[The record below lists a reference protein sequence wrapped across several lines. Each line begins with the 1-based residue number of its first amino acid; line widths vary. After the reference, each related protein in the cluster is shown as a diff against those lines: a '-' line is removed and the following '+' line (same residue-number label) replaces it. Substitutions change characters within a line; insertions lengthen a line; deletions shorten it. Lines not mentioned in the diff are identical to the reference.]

1 MYAHRPN
8 ARNRLLALEQEL
20 FPRGRWGQH
29 NHLEEGNPDEKIFS
43 PPEAES
49 RLFPTSYSPFPI
61 PDLQV
66 REQQAVD
73 RREYFRSSAG
83 RPQKTQLAS
92 PAPSNNRLFDLEQQL
107 RSNTQRFEESSP
119 NETSFTA
126 QSESGI
132 SHSPFPIPHLQVRDQ
147 QAVDRREYF
156 QSPANPQKRSR
167 KQSPKTP
174 KLSFK
179 AYVFDTG
186 ASIIVEYPGDGVN
199 EKRVG
204 GTIKKQTRGR
214 GDAETR
220 RREIPTKNSFTPGDG
235 EENHL
240 PQWTSQS
247 EPELVTTL
255 SDESNGE
262 GDWISETVATQQNVP
277 RTTSEAI
284 ATAPNQNNSHK
295 NRFSSKFGNIGDE
308 MKHATYFDLGEVEI
322 ESPFDEFDR
331 KMAQEQSWAKAQA
344 ARKFEVRFDE
354 FDRDLS
360 LGESSTKTDLPPP
373 RGDGEMGRWGDGG
386 EGKKGWGAEEQRSG
400 GVGEEE
406 RTDNFWIQTS
416 RNPTQNFV
424 HPGDGE
430 IGRTLNPF
438 FLHLSR
444 RPEDAGIQRPRD
456 AENTQTKSSRQPQLT
471 TYDRT
476 QLNLFSPTLSDASIS
491 KSGTAI
497 QAIARTESLVE
508 VLPYDSLLWQETS
521 PMLWLFDFG
530 LMALLQPMNPA
541 PAMLLPVIARV
552 LFYTLAFLAALAK
565 VFLLTLAIKICFVTR
580 TTAEP
585 WPNFLASTTRSP
597 ALYP

>member
-29 NHLEEGNPDEKIFS
+29 NHLEEGSPDEKIFS

-73 RREYFRSSAG
+73 RREYFQSSAWE
-83 RPQKTQLAS
+83 PQKAPLVS

-107 RSNTQRFEESSP
+107 RSNTQGFEESSP

-156 QSPANPQKRSR
+156 QSPANPQKRSL

-186 ASIIVEYPGDGVN
+186 ASIIVEYPGDGVS

-214 GDAETR
+214 EDAETR
-220 RREIPTKNSFTPGDG
+220 RREISTKISFTPGDG

-344 ARKFEVRFDE
+344 ARKFEARFDE

-373 RGDGEMGRWGDGG
+373 RGRGDAGTRGRGD
-386 EGKKGWGAEEQRSG
+386 
-400 GVGEEE
+400 
-406 RTDNFWIQTS
+406 T
-416 RNPTQNFV
+416 
-424 HPGDGE
+424 
-430 IGRTLNPF
+430 
-438 FLHLSR
+438 
-444 RPEDAGIQRPRD
+444 GIQRPRD

-476 QLNLFSPTLSDASIS
+476 ELNLFSPALSDASIS

-497 QAIARTESLVE
+497 KAIARTESLVE
-508 VLPYDSLLWQETS
+508 VLPYDSFPWQETS

-530 LMALLQPMNPA
+530 LMAL
-541 PAMLLPVIARV
+541 R
-552 LFYTLAFLAALAK
+552 
-565 VFLLTLAIKICFVTR
+565 
-580 TTAEP
+580 
-585 WPNFLASTTRSP
+585 
-597 ALYP
+597 

>member
-29 NHLEEGNPDEKIFS
+29 NHFEEGNPDEKIFS

-73 RREYFRSSAG
+73 RREYFQSSAWE
-83 RPQKTQLAS
+83 PQKAPLVS

-107 RSNTQRFEESSP
+107 RSNTQGFEESSP

-156 QSPANPQKRSR
+156 QSPANPQKRSL

-186 ASIIVEYPGDGVN
+186 ASIIVEYPGDGVS

-214 GDAETR
+214 EDAETR
-220 RREIPTKNSFTPGDG
+220 RREISTKISFTPGDG

-284 ATAPNQNNSHK
+284 ATAPNQNNSHNNK
-295 NRFSSKFGNIGDE
+295 FSSKFGNIGDE

-331 KMAQEQSWAKAQA
+331 KIDQEQSWAKAQA
-344 ARKFEVRFDE
+344 ARKFEARFDE
-354 FDRDLS
+354 FDRDMS

-373 RGDGEMGRWGDGG
+373 RGDGEMGRWGDG
-386 EGKKGWGAEEQRSG
+386 EM
-400 GVGEEE
+400 
-406 RTDNFWIQTS
+406 
-416 RNPTQNFV
+416 
-424 HPGDGE
+424 
-430 IGRTLNPF
+430 GRTLNPF
-438 FLHLSR
+438 SLNLSR
-444 RPEDAGIQRPRD
+444 RTEDAGTRGRGD
-456 AENTQTKSSRQPQLT
+456 AENTQNKSSRQPQLT

-476 QLNLFSPTLSDASIS
+476 ELNLFSPALSDASIS
-491 KSGTAI
+491 KFGTAI
-497 QAIARTESLVE
+497 KAIARTESLVE
-508 VLPYDSLLWQETS
+508 VLPYDSFPWQETS

-530 LMALLQPMNPA
+530 LMAL
-541 PAMLLPVIARV
+541 R
-552 LFYTLAFLAALAK
+552 
-565 VFLLTLAIKICFVTR
+565 
-580 TTAEP
+580 
-585 WPNFLASTTRSP
+585 
-597 ALYP
+597 